1 LIMNKGFT
9 LIEVLVSLV
18 ILSMIAV
25 ISSNILQSSLEL
37 ERTSSQ
43 RLSSARSLN
52 FSSILIR
59 RDIRQIINVP
69 LKDFYGN
76 PMSATLIGNN
86 EDKRIMFNTKI
97 KSISNNSSPIK
108 RVEYVLEDN
117 KFIRRQFFS
126 TNPYDADEFIAT
138 FLIEDISQMDIEFM
152 FQRQWYQQWPIS
164 PITERQ
170 IPTLIK
176 FKFKKNQEA
185 YEWIVEPNIEYV
197 FQN

>member
-1 LIMNKGFT
+1 MNKGFT

-43 RLSSARSLN
+43 RLSSASNLN

-108 RVEYVLEDN
+108 RVEYILEDN

>member
-1 LIMNKGFT
+1 MNKGFT

-25 ISSNILQSSLEL
+25 ISSNIVQSSLEL

-126 TNPYDADEFIAT
+126 TNPYDADEFIDT

>member
-1 LIMNKGFT
+1 MNKGFT

-25 ISSNILQSSLEL
+25 ISSNIVQSSLEL

-86 EDKRIMFNTKI
+86 EDKRMMFNTKI

>member
-1 LIMNKGFT
+1 MNKGFT

-43 RLSSARSLN
+43 RLSSVRSLN

>member
-1 LIMNKGFT
+1 MNKGFT

-43 RLSSARSLN
+43 RLSSVRSLN

-176 FKFKKNQEA
+176 FKFKKNQET

>member
-1 LIMNKGFT
+1 MNKGFT

-86 EDKRIMFNTKI
+86 EDKRMMFNTKI

>member
-1 LIMNKGFT
+1 MNKGFT

-43 RLSSARSLN
+43 RLSSVRSLN
-52 FSSILIR
+52 FSLILIR

>member
-1 LIMNKGFT
+1 MNKGFT

-117 KFIRRQFFS
+117 KFIMRQFFS
-126 TNPYDADEFIAT
+126 TNPYDADEFIDT

>member
-1 LIMNKGFT
+1 MNKGFT

-86 EDKRIMFNTKI
+86 EDKRMMFNTKI

-126 TNPYDADEFIAT
+126 TNPYDADEFIDT

>member
-1 LIMNKGFT
+1 
-9 LIEVLVSLV
+9 
-18 ILSMIAV
+18 
-25 ISSNILQSSLEL
+25 
-37 ERTSSQ
+37 
-43 RLSSARSLN
+43 
-52 FSSILIR
+52 
-59 RDIRQIINVP
+59 
-69 LKDFYGN
+69 
-76 PMSATLIGNN
+76 
-86 EDKRIMFNTKI
+86 MFNTKI

>member
-1 LIMNKGFT
+1 MNKGFT

-126 TNPYDADEFIAT
+126 TNPYDADEFIDT

>member
-1 LIMNKGFT
+1 
-9 LIEVLVSLV
+9 
-18 ILSMIAV
+18 
-25 ISSNILQSSLEL
+25 
-37 ERTSSQ
+37 
-43 RLSSARSLN
+43 
-52 FSSILIR
+52 
-59 RDIRQIINVP
+59 
-69 LKDFYGN
+69 
-76 PMSATLIGNN
+76 MSATLIGNN

>member
-1 LIMNKGFT
+1 MNKGFT

-97 KSISNNSSPIK
+97 KSSSNNSSPIK